1 VRANAGRGE
10 KGNRQDTHRTR
21 TSWPIGP
28 TVRLLAVTRSPPLGG
43 GGFTFSRSKGQFFQS
58 QGASV
63 RPSRR

>member
-43 GGFTFSRSKGQFFQS
+43 GGFTFSRSKGQFF
-58 QGASV
+58 
-63 RPSRR
+63 